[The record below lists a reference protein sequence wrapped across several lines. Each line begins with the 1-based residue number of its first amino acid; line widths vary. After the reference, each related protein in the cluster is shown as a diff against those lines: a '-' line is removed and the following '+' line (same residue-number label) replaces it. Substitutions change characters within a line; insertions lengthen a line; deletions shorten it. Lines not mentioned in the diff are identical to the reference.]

1 VNVVLPEEVVGDDRP
16 SGMDDRDDALERE
29 PLVALDV

>member
-1 VNVVLPEEVVGDDRP
+1 VNVVFPEKVVSDDRA

>member
-1 VNVVLPEEVVGDDRP
+1 VNVVLPEEVVSDDWPGGVDDGDDP
-16 SGMDDRDDALERE
+16 LERE